1 LVRLRRGRYECAQ
14 CGTVLDV
21 DRAKVPRVL
30 LEASSGQP
38 VTRIL
43 LVDGQEIHRCVVGGP
58 PAQSSS

>member
-1 LVRLRRGRYECAQ
+1 M
-14 CGTVLDV
+14 VLDV

-43 LVDGQEIHRCVVGGP
+43 LVDGEEIHRCVVGEP
-58 PAQSSS
+58 PAGSSS